1 MITVPVPLLSVGPN
15 EMLILLI
22 LALLLILGPSKIP
35 ELARGF
41 GEAVREFKKAMEGE
55 YEEEVTKKK
64 EEPKEEKKLTDE
76 QILEI
81 AKRLGISTEG
91 KSREEL
97 EKEII
102 AKAKEE
108 KLTED

>member
-1 MITVPVPLLSVGPN
+1 MIEMLLVPLLSVGPN

-55 YEEEVTKKK
+55 YEEEKPKKR
-64 EEPKEEKKLTDE
+64 EEKEEKKLTDE
-76 QILEI
+76 QIREI
-81 AKRLGISTEG
+81 AKRLGIETEG
-91 KSREEL
+91 KTREEL
-97 EKEII
+97 EKEIV

-108 KLTED
+108 KLTEE